1 MAIIKNTSNNKCWRG
16 CGENY
21 TSLVE
26 LQIGAATLEST
37 MEIPQKTWNGP
48 TI

>member
-1 MAIIKNTSNNKCWRG
+1 MLVWMWEKRHIFTL
-16 CGENY
+16 
-21 TSLVE
+21 LVE
-26 LQIGAATLEST
+26 LELGAATLDSS